1 MRWNMIYRNQTNDG
15 DYCFG
20 NNKQDYVNGANA
32 VALAIKSKI
41 LLFYGEW
48 WEDKSIGIPMFQSI
62 IGQSNRQSVIAALQ
76 QFLKNRILEIPEVVS
91 VDTIDIE
98 NDTTRVLKVNIR
110 CTVENNE
117 NVEVEVNI

>member
-1 MRWNMIYRNQTNDG
+1 MIYRNKTNNG

-20 NNKQDYVNGANA
+20 NNKQDYVSGSDA

-48 WEDKSIGIPMFQSI
+48 WEDKNIGIPMYQSS

-76 QFLKNRILEIPEVVS
+76 QFLKNRILEIPQVVS
-91 VDTIDIE
+91 VDRIDVE
-98 NDTTRVLKVNIR
+98 SDTARGIKVNIR

-117 NVEVEVNI
+117 SVEVEVSI

>member
-1 MRWNMIYRNQTNDG
+1 MIYRNQTNNG

-20 NNKQDYVNGANA
+20 NNKQDYINGANA

-62 IGQSNRQSVIAALQ
+62 IGQSNRQSVIAAFQ
-76 QFLKNRILEIPEVVS
+76 QFIKNRILEIPQVVS
-91 VDTIDIE
+91 VDSVDIE
-98 NDTTRVLKVNIR
+98 SNTEREIKVNIH
-110 CTVENNE
+110 CTVENDE
-117 NVEVEVNI
+117 SVEVEVKI

>member
-1 MRWNMIYRNQTNDG
+1 MIYRNKTDNG

-20 NNKQDYVNGANA
+20 NNKQDYVSGSGA

-76 QFLKNRILEIPEVVS
+76 QFLKNRILEIPQVVS
-91 VDTIDIE
+91 VDRIDVE
-98 NDTTRVLKVNIR
+98 SDTGRRLKVNIR
-110 CTVENNE
+110 CAVENNE
-117 NVEVEVNI
+117 RVEVEVSI